1 MLALMLWTLCVLLL
15 LPLARYRA
23 IRAGAVDW
31 DDFAPGESARVPEP
45 ARRVNRALAN
55 LLEVPVIFYALVLA
69 CLMTARVDA
78 TALALAWAYVALRV
92 AHTVVHLTYNPSRT
106 ASSCLPPA
114 MGCWWLCC
122 YAWRG
127 ASNETPPEPPSAS
140 SPSLFGRGTSPV
152 AGASPATAP
161 AHGLLRGLLAL
172 LGLSPEG
179 DAPVPWIT

>member
-1 MLALMLWTLCVLLL
+1 MLALMLWTLCVLLLSL

-78 TALALAWAYVALRV
+78 TALALAWAYVALRM
-92 AHTVVHLTYNPSRT
+92 AHTIVHLSYNRVT
-106 ASSCLPPA
+106 HRFIVFAASNGVLVA
-114 MGCWWLCC
+114 MLLRL
-122 YAWRG
+122 AWR
-127 ASNETPPEPPSAS
+127 
-140 SPSLFGRGTSPV
+140 LK
-152 AGASPATAP
+152 
-161 AHGLLRGLLAL
+161 
-172 LGLSPEG
+172 
-179 DAPVPWIT
+179 

>member
-23 IRAGAVDW
+23 MRAGAVDW

-78 TALALAWAYVALRV
+78 TALALAWAYVALRM
-92 AHTVVHLTYNPSRT
+92 AHTIVPPELQPRHAPLHRVCRQQWGAGGYAVTPGMAPQMKHPLSRIRR
-106 ASSCLPPA
+106 LPP
-114 MGCWWLCC
+114 L
-122 YAWRG
+122 
-127 ASNETPPEPPSAS
+127 S
-140 SPSLFGRGTSPV
+140 SGGGRRQWPV
-152 AGASPATAP
+152 QARPRRPRMACSPAFWLFWVCRPRAMRQC
-161 AHGLLRGLLAL
+161 RG
-172 LGLSPEG
+172 
-179 DAPVPWIT
+179 